1 MIPTKDYNKPIK
13 VGDLIWYQK
22 DSSEAYGGEDLGYV
36 SEIFVLKGLK
46 KLKVIWFK
54 AQDKI
59 TYSEETKQSIK
70 EMKFSY
76 ILPVL

>member
-1 MIPTKDYNKPIK
+1 MIPTNEYNKELK
-13 VGDLIWYQK
+13 VGDLIWFQK

-36 SEIFVLKGLK
+36 SEIFVFKGLK
-46 KLKVIWFK
+46 KLKVMWFK
-54 AQDKI
+54 SADNI
-59 TYSEETKQSIK
+59 NSTEETKQSIK